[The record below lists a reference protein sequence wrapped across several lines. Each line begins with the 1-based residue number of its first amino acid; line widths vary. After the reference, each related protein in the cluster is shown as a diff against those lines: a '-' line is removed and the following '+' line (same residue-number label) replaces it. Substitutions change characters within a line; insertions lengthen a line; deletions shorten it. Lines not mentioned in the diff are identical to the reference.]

1 MHMKKFIHFLLSLT
15 FLIGMGYGLTNCSSS
30 DDIDVPAPTPEP
42 PTPGGAPALRVGNVV
57 PGNATVI
64 LDVDESIRSYAFLT
78 YTEADAP
85 ASTPAA
91 AVINATGSKG
101 DCVAGENTIRIFDAT
116 APDTDYIV
124 YFALTT
130 ANGSFYETILEA
142 EFKTSAIGETVALVQ
157 AKPDG
162 LIVNI
167 NVSEEMKENNHVLR
181 YTFSDWFTAH
191 TRGVGL
197 DSDNL
202 TYNAGMFLKESATLT
217 LDNEHAYDW
226 DELDAEG
233 EPLQLWNLMAPGEP
247 VLFVVGEFGWGN
259 APAGWP
265 EGYYDACFDLDGYLN
280 EVGGGL
286 MATPSPLALDPATD
300 EDKFWTGYHSRQIF
314 YTAMPEEMEAKVNV
328 QVLNPSTTGFTINF
342 IPDEGVKFYC
352 IYVADEQL
360 YSDYTQAIGGE
371 EFWQWFVTSH
381 TGMWE
386 GCMTVMPENGEEFA
400 APKSL
405 SSSEFIFGYPQAGST
420 YHVIVTAIGS
430 EDAMRQSFTH
440 ATFQIP
446 DYTMPAPQVI
456 VTPLTEKTTDQFIY
470 FNVKNANPSV
480 PVVVAKTL
488 CNYDREWEQAGS
500 DYASMLAA
508 YGVALSAD
516 DIAKINSEEGLEFE
530 YSTRPNATSRMAVYV
545 ENLEGLANDLSAGT
559 TAVAEVRSKPR
570 SDAPRVESAL
580 FTELC
585 GDWTAT
591 ASVSVWNYE
600 TSAYKPK
607 AEPVSTKVTIAGGI
621 EIAETVPSDLADLY
635 PLWSPEK
642 LAAMYEEYKEEGALF
657 NRSVRGQNRLLCLGF
672 NFEQDPTFAQRLVL
686 QTPYDLLIHPT
697 YNTPTVANIFYD
709 FGPKWYLQIA
719 EGDKVTAPINSE
731 EFAPLSNW
739 ADHSLYT
746 LVGHTGSEMV
756 GVDPAATGSD
766 LTLHFPVEVSAD
778 KNQIT
783 IRPYV
788 YDGKTYYPSLA
799 YYRQTGYSQTGTL
812 VTSPIVLTRGWNGA
826 STSAVRPSIFKPA
839 GSGASRI
846 RMGRTSLEDKTIAPL
861 KASPYLEEAR
871 TRMERRMGR

>member
-15 FLIGMGYGLTNCSSS
+15 LLVGMGYGLSGCSSN
-30 DDIDVPAPTPEP
+30 DEPEPGPAPTEK
-42 PTPGGAPALRVGNVV
+42 TTVEYTAGNVT

-64 LDVDESIRSYAFLT
+64 LNTKGIRSYAFVT
-78 YTEADAP
+78 YAKADAP
-85 ASTPAA
+85 ASTPSA
-91 AVINATGSKG
+91 AVINATGTKG
-101 DCVAGENTIRIFDAT
+101 DCVDGLNTIRIFDAT
-116 APDTDYIV
+116 APDTDYVV
-124 YFALTT
+124 YFVLTT
-130 ANGSFYETILEA
+130 EEGDFYKEILKV
-142 EFKTSAIGETVALVQ
+142 EFKTTAIGETVALVQ

-162 LIVNI
+162 LVVNI
-167 NVSEEMKENNHVLR
+167 NVSEEMKANNHVLR
-181 YTFSDWFTAH
+181 YSFADWFTSN
-191 TRGVGL
+191 TRGLGL
-197 DSDNL
+197 DADNL
-202 TYNAGMFLKESATLT
+202 TYNSGMFLKESATLT
-217 LDNEHAYDW
+217 FDNENAYDW

-233 EPLQLWNLMAPGEP
+233 EPYQRWNLMAPGEP

-259 APAGWP
+259 TPAGWP
-265 EGYYDACFDLDGYLN
+265 DGYYDACFDLEGYIN
-280 EVGGGL
+280 AMGGGL
-286 MATPSPLALDPATD
+286 MSTPSPLALDPATD

-314 YTAMPEEMEAKVNV
+314 YTAMPEKMEPKVNV
-328 QVLNPSTTGFTINF
+328 QVLNPTTTGFTINF
-342 IPDEGVKFYC
+342 IPDEGVRNYC

-360 YSDYTQAIGGE
+360 YSDYTQVIGGE
-371 EFWQWFVTSH
+371 EFWQWFVTSY

-386 GCMTVMPENGEEFA
+386 GCMTVLPANGEEFA
-400 APKSL
+400 GPTSL
-405 SSSEFIFGYPQAGST
+405 SSAEFLLGYPQAGST

-430 EDAMRQSFTH
+430 EDAMLQSFTH

-456 VTPLTEKTTDQFIY
+456 VTPLTEKTTDEYIY

-500 DYASMLAA
+500 NYAAMLAS
-508 YGVALSAD
+508 YGIALSAD

-545 ENLEGLANDLSAGT
+545 ENLEGLANDLSSGT

-591 ASVSVWNYE
+591 ASVSVWDYD
-600 TSAYKPK
+600 TQVYKPK

-621 EIAETVPSDLADLY
+621 EISETVPSDLADLY
-635 PLWSPEK
+635 PLWSPER

-672 NFEQDPTFAQRLVL
+672 NFEQDQTFAQRLVL

-697 YNTPTVANIFYD
+697 YSTPTVANVFYD

-739 ADHSLYT
+739 ADRSLYT
-746 LVGHTGSEMV
+746 LVGHTGSEMI
-756 GVDPAATGSD
+756 GVNPAATSPND

-783 IRPYV
+783 ISPYV

-812 VTSPIVLTRGWNGA
+812 ITSPIVLTRGWNGA

-839 GSGASRI
+839 GSGANRI
-846 RMGRTSLEDKTIAPL
+846 RMGRTSLEGKTIAPL